1 MRHQQEKNPDVPTA
15 LPKREEID
23 SAYIWRLE
31 DIYPSID
38 EWEKDF
44 DGLEKLLPRFQAYQ
58 GCLLESAATLL
69 DGIRLMENAEIIMGK
84 LYAYAV
90 MKSHED
96 TSKEFYQALADR
108 VGYLLTKLTAAIS
121 FIPRK
126 FFLGKGSHRRFS
138 GAI

>member
-44 DGLEKLLPRFQAYQ
+44 DGLEKLLPRFQAY
-58 GCLLESAATLL
+58 
-69 DGIRLMENAEIIMGK
+69 
-84 LYAYAV
+84 
-90 MKSHED
+90 
-96 TSKEFYQALADR
+96 
-108 VGYLLTKLTAAIS
+108 
-121 FIPRK
+121 
-126 FFLGKGSHRRFS
+126 
-138 GAI
+138 